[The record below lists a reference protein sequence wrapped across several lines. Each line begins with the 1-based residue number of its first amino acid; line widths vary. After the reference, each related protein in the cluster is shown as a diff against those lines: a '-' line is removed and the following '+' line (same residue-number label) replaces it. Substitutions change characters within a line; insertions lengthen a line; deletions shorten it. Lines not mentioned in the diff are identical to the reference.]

1 MNRGLRPLDRFGSL
15 KIKLGVLITAVVG
28 WATVFTALGARLGLR
43 PLYSIPLIVLTALLV
58 TQVLARGMTSPIRGM
73 TAAARAMAAGDYRQR
88 VPETSQ
94 DEVGELARAFNR
106 MAAQLERVEQQR
118 RDLVANVSHE
128 LRTPV
133 AALQAVLENI
143 IDGVTEPDPTTLGV
157 ALAQTER
164 LGRLVTDLLDLSR
177 VDAGVV
183 ALTREPVAVRSLLQT
198 AIAEATM
205 ADRGVHYVVDAP
217 AGLQLTGD
225 PLRLQQLVANLTD
238 NAGRHAG
245 PGGQVTLSA
254 QAIPGQVVIDVMDN
268 GPGIPVAERES
279 VFERFNTGGRSG
291 DGGTGLGLAIARW
304 VTQLHGGTIVVA
316 DSVRGCDIRVTLPD
330 PHAP

>member
-1 MNRGLRPLDRFGSL
+1 MSSGLRPLDRFGSL
-15 KIKLGVLITAVVG
+15 KIKLGVLIVVVVG
-28 WATVFTALGARLGLR
+28 WATVSTALAARLGLR
-43 PLYSIPLIVLTALLV
+43 PLYSIPLTVLTALLV

-106 MAAQLERVEQQR
+106 MASQLERVEHQR

-133 AALQAVLENI
+133 SALQAVLENI
-143 IDGVTEPDPTTLGV
+143 IDGVTEPDPATLGV

-177 VDAGVV
+177 VDAGVLP
-183 ALTREPVAVRSLLQT
+183 LTREPVEVRALLQT
-198 AIAEATM
+198 AIAEAAM
-205 ADRGVHYVVDAP
+205 GDRGVRYVVDVP
-217 AGLQLTGD
+217 DGLQLSGD
-225 PLRLQQLVANLTD
+225 RLRLHQLVANLTD

-245 PGGQVTLSA
+245 PGGEVTLRARSRS
-254 QAIPGQVVIDVMDN
+254 GYVVIDVVDN

-279 VFERFNTGGRSG
+279 VFERFNTGGRTG

-304 VTQLHGGTIVVA
+304 VTQLHGGTIIVA
-316 DSVRGCDIRVTLPD
+316 DSPRGCDIRVTLPD
-330 PHAP
+330 P

>member
-1 MNRGLRPLDRFGSL
+1 MTRGLRPLDRFGSL
-15 KIKLGVLITAVVG
+15 KLKLGVLIVVVVS
-28 WATVFTALGARLGLR
+28 WATLITAFGARLGL
-43 PLYSIPLIVLTALLV
+43 PHLYTIPLTVLTALLV
-58 TQVLARGMTSPIRGM
+58 TQLLARGMTSPIRGM

-94 DEVGELARAFNR
+94 DEVGELARAFNT

-133 AALQAVLENI
+133 SALQAVLENI
-143 IDGVTEPDPTTLGV
+143 IDGVTEPDPATLSV

-177 VDAGVV
+177 VDAGV
-183 ALTREPVAVRSLLQT
+183 LPLIREPVGVRSLLQT
-198 AIAEATM
+198 AIDEAAMT
-205 ADRGVHYVVDAP
+205 DRGVRYVVDA
-217 AGLQLTGD
+217 AEGLQLSGD
-225 PLRLQQLVANLTD
+225 RQRLQQLVANLTD

-254 QAIPGQVVIDVMDN
+254 QSRPGQVVIDVVDN
-268 GPGIPVAERES
+268 GPGIPAAEREW

-316 DSVRGCDIRVTLPD
+316 DSALGCDIRVTLPD
-330 PHAP
+330 P